1 MYITLKL
8 LQNVSSKKKLY
19 VIEGKKYVSVTL
31 KLLENISSKKKLCV
45 IEEEIMFQSIKKKD
59 IFCSRFQYFI
69 GDGAIFF
76 NLPPS
81 LSFFCTLLFL
91 LTVSVIFV
99 NRRSWLPPLIPPPQ
113 QIGAISLYRSN
124 LYQKVNV
131 YVIGSLYHATSKK
144 PIALGFSR
152 LREKN
157 STGALQTPNWLG
169 IGSWNMFL
177 HTKSS
182 SF

>member
-1 MYITLKL
+1 M
-8 LQNVSSKKKLY
+8 NFSFKKKNL
-19 VIEGKKYVSVTL
+19 VWGGDSLKDTAFPPMKYW
-31 KLLENISSKKKLCV
+31 KHKQNISYRRKGHSNLSQ
-45 IEEEIMFQSIKKKD
+45 IRRWSLGGQAPPIPPQS
-59 IFCSRFQYFI
+59 
-69 GDGAIFF
+69 
-76 NLPPS
+76 
-81 LSFFCTLLFL
+81 SFFQ
-91 LTVSVIFV
+91 VISADILYIFKFE
-99 NRRSWLPPLIPPPQ
+99 
-113 QIGAISLYRSN
+113 LYRSN

-157 STGALQTPNWLG
+157 STGAPQTPNWLG